1 MSCGDVENNKNDD
14 EIVLDVMF
22 TTADKD
28 SLAVH
33 AIGSAPDLKMGRDHR
48 ERSSDDVGWIY
59 FPTTPGTRY
68 NKLIYYA
75 SVKLVLQV

>member
-14 EIVLDVMF
+14 EIVLDGMF

-33 AIGSAPDLKMGRDHR
+33 SISSAPNLKMDRDHR
-48 ERSSDDVGWIY
+48 ERNSDDNVGWIY
-59 FPTTPGTRY
+59 FPTTPGIT
-68 NKLIYYA
+68 NLIYYA